1 MKWRIPGTVLQIER
15 ENADGVEEI
24 FSSMFL
30 AGGMVLSQVSNI
42 TGLEPYTVQN
52 WVKRGFLSPPQH
64 KRYSMNQL
72 CRILHINMLKSV
84 LPLEQICG
92 LLSYI
97 NVINK
102 EINRKRAEF
111 KLETLEIGQT
121 LASKRIDQA
130 LVALE
135 ILAEDDVAYADLSIT
150 VSAAYSDEEIIL
162 LQDYSKQLMDELS
175 SLDESTYFVK
185 VSRQD
190 QEKKSDGG
198 YDIEDLTHEQLVY
211 FAAQCI
217 ADAANALASY

>member
-52 WVKRGFLSPPQH
+52 WVKRGYLSPPQH

-97 NVINK
+97 NG
-102 EINRKRAEF
+102 
-111 KLETLEIGQT
+111 KLDEESDDIIDDSQLYFLFVR
-121 LASKRIDQA
+121 LASRAKELDDPA
-130 LVALE
+130 TWEKALE
-135 ILAEDDVAYADLSIT
+135 A
-150 VSAAYSDEEIIL
+150 
-162 LQDYSKQLMDELS
+162 
-175 SLDESTYFVK
+175 
-185 VSRQD
+185 
-190 QEKKSDGG
+190 
-198 YDIEDLTHEQLVY
+198 
-211 FAAQCI
+211 
-217 ADAANALASY
+217 ALADYREPVPGARARIEKALRIMLTAWVAARMRHAAETMLQEL